1 MKHSCDFR
9 NRQIAESFTFPFAL
23 PLNKL
28 YKPNYCISLDLL
40 NAKLQTAQWM
50 KTKYDDQTQRLLS
63 VQINGWNV
71 YFNIYSNGKIR
82 IWHNNN
88 HEAIHYFVDFFYNE
102 FVIDCLVEVV

>member
-1 MKHSCDFR
+1 MKHCSNFR
-9 NRQIAESFTFPFAL
+9 NKQIAESYTFPFAL

-40 NAKLQTAQWM
+40 NVKVQNSKWL
-50 KTKYDDQTQRLLS
+50 KTKYDDTQKNLIS
-63 VQINGWNV
+63 IEVNDWNV

-88 HEAIHYFVDFFYNE
+88 HEAIHYFIDFFYYE
-102 FVIDCLVEVV
+102 YIIDCLVELV